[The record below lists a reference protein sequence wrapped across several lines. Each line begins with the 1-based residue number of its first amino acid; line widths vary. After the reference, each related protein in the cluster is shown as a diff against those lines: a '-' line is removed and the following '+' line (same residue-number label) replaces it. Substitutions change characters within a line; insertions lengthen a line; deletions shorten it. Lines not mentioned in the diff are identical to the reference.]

1 MPDGAPA
8 IALPFI
14 SREPA
19 RGAQWDSAAL
29 QMSGLEIMRAQLERR
44 LPEPPITV
52 LTGLRVTDVSLGKTT
67 FAMPASPW
75 WQTGAGVF
83 LAGTLAFVADAPLGC
98 AIFTGAPAG
107 VGLATSEL
115 SVSFL
120 RPGTIRSQMLIG
132 RGSIIHA
139 TRSLGLSEAYV
150 EDGRGRLLA
159 HATSRCV
166 MAPIPPIVADRPA
179 RDRASIPAAVEPA
192 PYLAPAEGEVEGQD
206 FWDSTPGIEVMRR
219 YVSGTFVPPVFRF
232 FGLRGVALS
241 DGEMTI
247 AMPASPWLST
257 ALGVIYGGALALLAD
272 AAITTATA
280 TTLPPATAF
289 SPLDL
294 KVNYLRPVVPY
305 PGDLVARAR
314 VVHRGR
320 TIAVVTCEI
329 INAEAK
335 TVAMATASV
344 LILPGRP
351 WDRPVYVE
359 DELTSTLGEPGRSS
373 T

>member
-1 MPDGAPA
+1 
-8 IALPFI
+8 
-14 SREPA
+14 
-19 RGAQWDSAAL
+19 
-29 QMSGLEIMRAQLERR
+29 MSGLEIMRAQLERR

-52 LTGLRVTDVSLGKTT
+52 LTGLRVSDVSLGKTT

-98 AIFTGAPAG
+98 AILTGAPAG

-115 SVSFL
+115 SISFL
-120 RPGTIRSQMLIG
+120 RPGTIRSQVLIG

-166 MAPIPPIVADRPA
+166 LALVPPMALDRREGPS
-179 RDRASIPAAVEPA
+179 DAVEPP
-192 PYLAPAEGEVEGQD
+192 PYLMPAEGEVEGQD

-219 YVSGTFVPPVFRF
+219 YVSGAFVPPVFRF
-232 FGLRGVALS
+232 FGLRGVAVS

-294 KVNYLRPVVPY
+294 KVNFLRPVVPY
-305 PGDLVARAR
+305 PGELVARAR

-329 INAEAK
+329 INAEGK

-359 DELTSTLGEPGRSS
+359 DELTSTAAS
-373 T
+373 

>member
-1 MPDGAPA
+1 MLNGAPA
-8 IALPFI
+8 TAIPFI

-19 RGAQWDSAAL
+19 RGAHWDSTAL

-52 LTGLRVTDVSLGKTT
+52 LTGLRVSDVSLGKTT

-98 AIFTGAPAG
+98 AILTGAPAG

-115 SVSFL
+115 SISFL
-120 RPGTIRSQMLIG
+120 RPGTIRSQVLIG

-166 MAPIPPIVADRPA
+166 LTPMPPTAADRRERLSVPDA
-179 RDRASIPAAVEPA
+179 IEPA
-192 PYLAPAEGEVEGQD
+192 PYLTPAEGEVEGQA

-219 YVSGTFVPPVFRF
+219 YVSGAFVPPVFRF

-280 TTLPPATAF
+280 TTIPPATAF

-294 KVNYLRPVVPY
+294 KVNFLRPVAPHQ
-305 PGDLVARAR
+305 GELVARAR

-320 TIAVVTCEI
+320 TIAVLTCEI
-329 INAEAK
+329 INAEGK

-359 DELTSTLGEPGRSS
+359 DELTSAAAS
-373 T
+373 

>member
-1 MPDGAPA
+1 MPESAPA
-8 IALPFI
+8 TALPFI

-19 RGAQWDSAAL
+19 RGAQWDSTAL

-52 LTGLRVTDVSLGKTT
+52 LTGLRVSDVGLGKTT

-98 AIFTGAPAG
+98 AILTGAPAG

-115 SVSFL
+115 SISFL
-120 RPGTIRSQMLIG
+120 RPGTIRSQVLIG

-166 MAPIPPIVADRPA
+166 LAPIPPMAPDRLTPERPSVASSSD
-179 RDRASIPAAVEPA
+179 PA
-192 PYLAPAEGEVEGQD
+192 PYLMPAEGEVEGQA

-219 YVSGTFVPPVFRF
+219 YVSGAFVPPVFRF
-232 FGLRGVALS
+232 FGMRGIAVS

-247 AMPASPWLST
+247 AMPASPWLTT

-294 KVNYLRPVVPY
+294 KVNFLRPVVPHR
-305 PGDLVARAR
+305 GELMARAR

-329 INAEAK
+329 INAERK

-359 DELTSTLGEPGRSS
+359 DEVTSTAASP
-373 T
+373 

>member
-1 MPDGAPA
+1 MADATPA
-8 IALPFI
+8 TVPPFI
-14 SREPA
+14 SREPP
-19 RGAQWDSAAL
+19 RGARWDATAL
-29 QMSGLEIMRAQLERR
+29 QMTGLEIMRAQLERR

-52 LTGLRVTDVSLGKTT
+52 LTGLRVSDVTLGRVT

-98 AIFTGAPAG
+98 SILTSAPAG
-107 VGLATSEL
+107 VGVATSEL
-115 SVSFL
+115 SISFL
-120 RPGTIRSQMLIG
+120 RPGTIRSQVLIG
-132 RGSIIHA
+132 RGNVVHA

-166 MAPIPPIVADRPA
+166 LTPIPPLTVDRRQRPA
-179 RDRASIPAAVEPA
+179 TPDAKEPS
-192 PYLAPAEGEVEGQD
+192 PYLTPAEGEVEGQG

-232 FGLRGVALS
+232 FGLRGVAVS

-247 AMPASPWLST
+247 AMPASSWLSS

-280 TTLPPATAF
+280 STLPPATAF

-294 KVNYLRPVVPY
+294 KVNFLRPVVPHA
-305 PGDLVARAR
+305 GELVARAR

-320 TIAVVTCEI
+320 TIEVATCEI
-329 INAEAK
+329 LNAEGK

-344 LILPGRP
+344 LILPNRP
-351 WDRPVYVE
+351 WDRPVSVE
-359 DELTSTLGEPGRSS
+359 DEVTSPDAS
-373 T
+373 

>member
-1 MPDGAPA
+1 MTDGMPAT
-8 IALPFI
+8 ALPFI
-14 SREPA
+14 HREPP
-19 RGAQWDSAAL
+19 RGAQWDATAL

-52 LTGLRVTDVSLGKTT
+52 LTGLRVSDVSLGKTT

-83 LAGTLAFVADAPLGC
+83 LAGTMAFVADAPLGC
-98 AIFTGAPAG
+98 AILTGAPAG

-115 SVSFL
+115 SISFL

-166 MAPIPPIVADRPA
+166 LAPIPPMAADRPA
-179 RDRASIPAAVEPA
+179 RERPSVSAAAEPA
-192 PYLAPAEGEVEGQD
+192 PYLTPVQGEVEGQG

-219 YVSGTFVPPVFRF
+219 YVSGAFVPPVFRF
-232 FGLRGVALS
+232 FGMRGVAVS

-247 AMPASPWLST
+247 AMPASPWLSS

-272 AAITTATA
+272 ATITTATA

-294 KVNYLRPVVPY
+294 KVNFLRPVLPH
-305 PGDLVARAR
+305 PGELVARAR
-314 VVHRGR
+314 IVHRGR
-320 TIAVVTCEI
+320 TIAVATCEI
-329 INAEAK
+329 VNAEGK

-359 DELTSTLGEPGRSS
+359 DELTSTAATSS
-373 T
+373 A

>member
-1 MPDGAPA
+1 MPEGAPA
-8 IALPFI
+8 TAIPVI

-19 RGAQWDSAAL
+19 RGAHWGATAL
-29 QMSGLEIMRAQLERR
+29 RMSGLEIMRAQLDRR

-52 LTGLRVTDVSLGKTT
+52 LTGLRVSDVSLGKTT

-98 AIFTGAPAG
+98 AILTGAPAG

-120 RPGTIRSQMLIG
+120 RPGTIRSEMLIG

-166 MAPIPPIVADRPA
+166 LAPIPPTAGRPRPSIAD
-179 RDRASIPAAVEPA
+179 AVEPA
-192 PYLAPAEGEVEGQD
+192 PYLTPAEGEVEGQD

-219 YVSGTFVPPVFRF
+219 YVSGSFVPPVFRF
-232 FGLRGVALS
+232 FGLRGVAVS

-257 ALGVIYGGALALLAD
+257 ALGVVYGGALALLAD
-272 AAITTATA
+272 ATITTATA

-289 SPLDL
+289 SLLDL
-294 KVNYLRPVVPY
+294 KINFLRPVLPHQSE
-305 PGDLVARAR
+305 LVARAR

-320 TIAVVTCEI
+320 TMAVVTCEI
-329 INAEAK
+329 INAEGK

-344 LILPGRP
+344 LILPGRS

-359 DELTSTLGEPGRSS
+359 DELASTAAS
-373 T
+373 

>member
-8 IALPFI
+8 TALPFI
-14 SREPA
+14 SREPP
-19 RGAQWDSAAL
+19 RGAHWDSRAL

-52 LTGLRVTDVSLGKTT
+52 LTGLRVSDVSLGKTT

-98 AIFTGAPAG
+98 AILTGAPAG

-115 SVSFL
+115 SISFL
-120 RPGTIRSQMLIG
+120 RPGTIRSQVLIG

-166 MAPIPPIVADRPA
+166 LAPIPPMAADRREPPSGP
-179 RDRASIPAAVEPA
+179 DAVESA
-192 PYLAPAEGEVEGQD
+192 PYLTPAEGEVEGQA

-219 YVSGTFVPPVFRF
+219 YVGGTFVPPVFRF
-232 FGLRGVALS
+232 FGLRGVAVL

-289 SPLDL
+289 SLLDL
-294 KVNYLRPVVPY
+294 KVNFLRPVVPH
-305 PGDLVARAR
+305 PGELMARAR

-329 INAEAK
+329 INAEGK

-359 DELTSTLGEPGRSS
+359 DELTSTAAS
-373 T
+373 

>member
-1 MPDGAPA
+1 MPDSAPPTA
-8 IALPFI
+8 RPFI

-19 RGAQWDSAAL
+19 RGAEWDSTAL
-29 QMSGLEIMRAQLERR
+29 QMTGLEIMRAQLERR
-44 LPEPPITV
+44 LPEPAITV
-52 LTGLRVTDVSLGKTT
+52 LTGLRVSDVSLGKTT

-98 AIFTGAPAG
+98 AILTGAPAG

-115 SVSFL
+115 SISFL
-120 RPGTIRSQMLIG
+120 RPGTIRSQVLIG

-166 MAPIPPIVADRPA
+166 LAPIPPMAADR
-179 RDRASIPAAVEPA
+179 RDRPSFPEAVEPA
-192 PYLAPAEGEVEGQD
+192 PYLTPAEGEVEGQD

-219 YVSGTFVPPVFRF
+219 YVSGAFVPPVFRF
-232 FGLRGVALS
+232 FGLRGVAVS

-272 AAITTATA
+272 ATITTATA
-280 TTLPPATAF
+280 TTLPSGTAF

-294 KVNYLRPVVPY
+294 KVNFLRPVVPH
-305 PGDLVARAR
+305 PGELVARAR

-329 INAEAK
+329 INAEGK

-359 DELTSTLGEPGRSS
+359 DELMSTAAS
-373 T
+373 

>member
-1 MPDGAPA
+1 MLNGAPA
-8 IALPFI
+8 TAIPFI

-19 RGAQWDSAAL
+19 RGAHWDSTAL

-52 LTGLRVTDVSLGKTT
+52 LTGLRVSDVSLGKTT

-98 AIFTGAPAG
+98 AILTSAPAG

-115 SVSFL
+115 SISFL
-120 RPGTIRSQMLIG
+120 RPGTIRSQVLIG

-166 MAPIPPIVADRPA
+166 LTPMPPTAADRRERLSVPDA
-179 RDRASIPAAVEPA
+179 IEPA
-192 PYLAPAEGEVEGQD
+192 PYLTPAEGEVEGQA

-219 YVSGTFVPPVFRF
+219 YVSGAFVPPVFRF

-280 TTLPPATAF
+280 TTIPPATAF

-294 KVNYLRPVVPY
+294 KVNFLRPVAPHQ
-305 PGDLVARAR
+305 GELVARAR

-320 TIAVVTCEI
+320 TIAVLTCEI
-329 INAEAK
+329 INAEGK

-359 DELTSTLGEPGRSS
+359 DELTSTAAS
-373 T
+373 

>member
-8 IALPFI
+8 TALPFI
-14 SREPA
+14 TREPP
-19 RGAQWDSAAL
+19 RGAHWDSRAL

-52 LTGLRVTDVSLGKTT
+52 LTGLRVSDVSLGKTT

-98 AIFTGAPAG
+98 AILTGAPAG

-115 SVSFL
+115 SISFL
-120 RPGTIRSQMLIG
+120 RPGTIRSQVLIG

-166 MAPIPPIVADRPA
+166 LAPIPPMAADRREPPSA
-179 RDRASIPAAVEPA
+179 PDAVESA
-192 PYLAPAEGEVEGQD
+192 PYLTPAEGEVEGQA

-219 YVSGTFVPPVFRF
+219 YVGGTFVPPVFRF
-232 FGLRGVALS
+232 FGLRGVAVL

-294 KVNYLRPVVPY
+294 KVNFLRPVVPH
-305 PGDLVARAR
+305 PGELMARAR

-329 INAEAK
+329 INAEGK

-359 DELTSTLGEPGRSS
+359 DELTSTAAS
-373 T
+373 

>member
-1 MPDGAPA
+1 MPDAAPTTTVA
-8 IALPFI
+8 FI
-14 SREPA
+14 NREPP
-19 RGAQWDSAAL
+19 RGAHWDSTAL

-52 LTGLRVTDVSLGKTT
+52 LTGLRVSDVSLGKIT

-98 AIFTGAPAG
+98 AILTGAPAG

-115 SVSFL
+115 SISFL
-120 RPGTIRSQMLIG
+120 RPGTIRSQVLIG

-166 MAPIPPIVADRPA
+166 LAPIPPIATDRPA
-179 RDRASIPAAVEPA
+179 PERASVPAGEETA
-192 PYLAPAEGEVEGQD
+192 PYLTPAEGEVEGQD
-206 FWDSTPGIEVMRR
+206 FWDSTPGIEIMRR
-219 YVSGTFVPPVFRF
+219 YVSGAFVPPVFRF
-232 FGLRGVALS
+232 FGLRGVAVS

-247 AMPASPWLST
+247 AMPASRWLAT

-272 AAITTATA
+272 ATITTATA
-280 TTLPPATAF
+280 TTLPAATAF

-294 KVNYLRPVVPY
+294 KVNFLRPVAPY
-305 PGDLVARAR
+305 PGELVARAR
-314 VVHRGR
+314 IVHRGR
-320 TIAVVTCEI
+320 TIAVATCEI
-329 INAEAK
+329 VNAEGK
-335 TVAMATASV
+335 TVALATASV
-344 LILPGRP
+344 LILPGRS

-359 DELTSTLGEPGRSS
+359 DALRSAGGA
-373 T
+373 

>member
-1 MPDGAPA
+1 
-8 IALPFI
+8 
-14 SREPA
+14 
-19 RGAQWDSAAL
+19 
-29 QMSGLEIMRAQLERR
+29 MRAQLERR

-52 LTGLRVTDVSLGKTT
+52 LTGLRVTDVSLGKAT

-98 AIFTGAPAG
+98 AILTGAPAG

-115 SVSFL
+115 SISFL
-120 RPGTIRSQMLIG
+120 RPGTIRSQVLIG
-132 RGSIIHA
+132 RGNIIHA

-159 HATSRCV
+159 HATSRC
-166 MAPIPPIVADRPA
+166 MLAPIPSMAADGRDRP
-179 RDRASIPAAVEPA
+179 SIPAAAETA
-192 PYLAPAEGEVEGQD
+192 PYLTPAEGEVEGQD

-232 FGLRGVALS
+232 FGLRGLAVS

-247 AMPASPWLST
+247 AMPASPWLSS

-280 TTLPPATAF
+280 TTLPPGTAF

-294 KVNYLRPVVPY
+294 KVNFLRPVVPH
-305 PGDLVARAR
+305 PGELVARAR
-314 VVHRGR
+314 IVHRGR
-320 TIAVVTCEI
+320 TIEVATCEI
-329 INAEAK
+329 INAESK
-335 TVAMATASV
+335 TLAMATASV

-359 DELTSTLGEPGRSS
+359 DELTSHAG
-373 T
+373 

>member
-8 IALPFI
+8 TSRPFI
-14 SREPA
+14 SREPV
-19 RGAQWDSAAL
+19 RGAQWDSTAL

-44 LPEPPITV
+44 LPEPAITV
-52 LTGLRVTDVSLGKTT
+52 LTGLRVSDVSLGKTT

-98 AIFTGAPAG
+98 AILTSAPAG
-107 VGLATSEL
+107 VGPATSEL
-115 SVSFL
+115 SISFL
-120 RPGTIRSQMLIG
+120 RPGTIRSQVLIG

-166 MAPIPPIVADRPA
+166 LAPIPPMAGRERSSPPDLP
-179 RDRASIPAAVEPA
+179 ELA
-192 PYLAPAEGEVEGQD
+192 PYLTPAEGEVEGQD

-219 YVSGTFVPPVFRF
+219 YVSGNFVPPVFRF
-232 FGLRGVALS
+232 FGLRGVAVS

-272 AAITTATA
+272 ATITTATA
-280 TTLPPATAF
+280 TILPPGTAF

-294 KVNYLRPVVPY
+294 KVNFLRPVVPHA
-305 PGDLVARAR
+305 GELVARAR
-314 VVHRGR
+314 LVHRGR

-329 INAEAK
+329 INAEGK

-359 DELTSTLGEPGRSS
+359 DELTSTAAS
-373 T
+373 

>member
-1 MPDGAPA
+1 MLNGAPA
-8 IALPFI
+8 TAIPFI

-19 RGAQWDSAAL
+19 RGAHWDSTAL

-52 LTGLRVTDVSLGKTT
+52 LTGLRVSDVSLGKTT

-98 AIFTGAPAG
+98 AILTGAPAG

-115 SVSFL
+115 SISFL
-120 RPGTIRSQMLIG
+120 RPGTIRSQVLIG

-166 MAPIPPIVADRPA
+166 LAPIPPTGADR
-179 RDRASIPAAVEPA
+179 RERLSIPDAVEPA
-192 PYLAPAEGEVEGQD
+192 PYLTPAEGEVEGQA

-219 YVSGTFVPPVFRF
+219 YVSGAFVPPVFRF

-280 TTLPPATAF
+280 TTIPPATAF

-294 KVNYLRPVVPY
+294 KVNFLRPVAPH
-305 PGDLVARAR
+305 PGELVARAR

-320 TIAVVTCEI
+320 TIAVLTCEI
-329 INAEAK
+329 INAEGK

-359 DELTSTLGEPGRSS
+359 DELTSTAAS
-373 T
+373 

>member
-1 MPDGAPA
+1 MPESVPA
-8 IALPFI
+8 TALPFI

-19 RGAQWDSAAL
+19 RGAQWDSRAL
-29 QMSGLEIMRAQLERR
+29 QMNGLEIMRAQLERR

-52 LTGLRVTDVSLGKTT
+52 LTGLRVSDVSLGKTT

-98 AIFTGAPAG
+98 AILTGAPAG

-115 SVSFL
+115 SISFL
-120 RPGTIRSQMLIG
+120 RPGTIRSQVLIG

-166 MAPIPPIVADRPA
+166 LAPIPPIATDRPA
-179 RDRASIPAAVEPA
+179 
-192 PYLAPAEGEVEGQD
+192 
-206 FWDSTPGIEVMRR
+206 
-219 YVSGTFVPPVFRF
+219 
-232 FGLRGVALS
+232 
-241 DGEMTI
+241 
-247 AMPASPWLST
+247 
-257 ALGVIYGGALALLAD
+257 
-272 AAITTATA
+272 
-280 TTLPPATAF
+280 ATAF

-294 KVNYLRPVVPY
+294 KVNFLRPVAPY
-305 PGDLVARAR
+305 PGELVARAR
-314 VVHRGR
+314 IVHRGR
-320 TIAVVTCEI
+320 TIAVATCEI
-329 INAEAK
+329 VNAEGK
-335 TVAMATASV
+335 TVALATASV
-344 LILPGRP
+344 LILPGRS

-359 DELTSTLGEPGRSS
+359 DELTSAGGA
-373 T
+373 